1 MTDAE
6 PRSTEQRKADTLA
19 KLAAPVADVWVATA
33 AAQAGGHASSH
44 LVPLSLAWVDER
56 VVLATEADSVTA
68 RNIASERHARL
79 GLGPTRDVV
88 MIDAELEQVYRL
100 DEVPARPGPAIRG
113 PGGLGSPQVGR
124 ADAVPGAAAAADPGV
139 AGGQRTPRP
148 DPDAR
153 RHLDDLIRSRGHGGG
168 SGTGRSVRMY
178 VRAPASPRRSLFEL
192 AGDPDEHV
200 LPAVGGDQLHADRQA
215 SGGPVQRQ
223 ADGRLA
229 GHVEL
234 RGVRDEADD
243 PPAFVL
249 GPGGGEPP
257 ELRWR
262 CAEGGCQEQVVFG
275 PPVRHL
281 ADPYSHPGPALQV
294 RHRAEGLACPPVGGV
309 ARLDLVAG
317 DRASEQRL
325 ELLERRFG
333 IGCDDRVEVPGELLV
348 EHAGRRGLR
357 HMVTE

>member
-1 MTDAE
+1 MTDAA

-19 KLAAPVADVWVATA
+19 KLTAPAADVWVATA

-68 RNIASERHARL
+68 RNITSERHARL
-79 GLGPTRDVV
+79 GLGTTRDVV
-88 MIDAELEQVYRL
+88 
-100 DEVPARPGPAIRG
+100 
-113 PGGLGSPQVGR
+113 
-124 ADAVPGAAAAADPGV
+124 
-139 AGGQRTPRP
+139 
-148 DPDAR
+148 
-153 RHLDDLIRSRGHGGG
+153 RSRGHGGG
-168 SGTGRSVRMY
+168 SGIGRSIRMY
-178 VRAPASPRRSLFEL
+178 VRASASPRRSLFEL

-249 GPGGGEPP
+249 RPGGGEPP
-257 ELRWR
+257 SSGGGAPRVGVRSRSYSVHQWAIWRAHIPSQARLCRYVTALRARPIAGRRR
-262 CAEGGCQEQVVFG
+262 CAARSRRSSIGRPSSVSNSWNVVS
-275 PPVRHL
+275 VSAAMIVLKCL
-281 ADPYSHPGPALQV
+281 ANS
-294 RHRAEGLACPPVGGV
+294 
-309 ARLDLVAG
+309 
-317 DRASEQRL
+317 SSNM
-325 ELLERRFG
+325 RR
-333 IGCDDRVEVPGELLV
+333 
-348 EHAGRRGLR
+348 RRGLR